1 MSSDIVTGAISALGV
16 VLAAFFSYRGIVWV
30 KEKYFP
36 LDQAKTIS
44 DVQLNNGGLVE
55 KYQKIASLTADEN
68 LELALQKK
76 KREEEFNVEKAD
88 FNMVITQLKCQL
100 DGLKTEMEKQK
111 LESVARFE
119 QNEKE
124 NAAKFA
130 ELQKENE
137 KWKNWAIRL
146 AMQVKSLG
154 EDPVPFDLDK
164 AKRQITENVGGITLD
179 YDPHNQE

>member
-1 MSSDIVTGAISALGV
+1 MSSDVISGI
-16 VLAAFFSYRGIVWV
+16 LAAFGIIFAAFISYKGVVYV
-30 KEKYFP
+30 KDKYFP
-36 LDQAKTIS
+36 LEQAKTIS

-88 FNMVITQLKCQL
+88 FNMMITQLKCQIDSL
-100 DGLKTEMEKQK
+100 TKEMEKQK

-137 KWKNWAIRL
+137 RWKNWAIRL

-154 EDPVPFDLDK
+154 VDPVPFDLEK
-164 AKRQITENVGGITLD
+164 AKRELMDNLGGANLE
-179 YDPHNQE
+179 YNPHSPE